1 MMKRYFIDLGR
12 ESASQIRELS
22 NQEFN
27 LISSILEE
35 AEAGFIEEYPFGY
48 DDVVSVSTELSTKRT
63 RNQKENF
70 LWRELFKRYENVRP
84 EIMRYFI
91 SEVEC
96 FNLLNTKYPGE

>member
-1 MMKRYFIDLGR
+1 MKRYFIEVGG
-12 ESASQIRELS
+12 ECVPQIRELS
-22 NQEFN
+22 NQEYN
-27 LISSILEE
+27 LISSIFES
-35 AEAGFIEEYPFGY
+35 AQNGIIEEYPFNY

-70 LWRELFKRYENVRP
+70 LWKEPFKRYPNVRP

-96 FNLLNTKYPGE
+96 YNLLNTKYPGE